1 MYTPTLIETGRRTPT
16 AGIAGTNVV
25 SFLIHAGVIA
35 GAIAATWGAGRT
47 SRAVRADTTAVFI
60 AAPDRQVAPA
70 PPVSLEVP
78 LKGFQTV
85 DVPAVVPTDIPPV
98 SLQERF
104 DPKDFSG
111 VGVEGGRADGVAPP
125 SDKVYPENLVQ
136 ETPLLLAAPPTPYPD
151 LLRQAGIGGRVLLQ
165 AIVDTS
171 GRIEPG
177 SMRILQTPNRAFNAP
192 VMEWATKALFR
203 PARLDGRAVRVIIHL
218 PVDYSSGS

>member
-1 MYTPTLIETGRRTPT
+1 MYTPTLIETGRRTSK
-16 AGIAGTNVV
+16 ARLAGTNAV
-25 SFLIHAGVIA
+25 SFLVHAVVIA

-47 SRAVRADTTAVFI
+47 GGAVRVDTTAVFI
-60 AAPDRQVAPA
+60 AAPDRQATPP

-78 LKGFQTV
+78 LRGFQTV
-85 DVPAVVPTDIPPV
+85 DVPAMVPTDIPPV

-111 VGVEGGRADGVAPP
+111 VGVEGGRADGVAPA
-125 SDKVYPENLVQ
+125 SDKVYTENLVQ
-136 ETPLLLAAPPTPYPD
+136 ETPLLLAAPPTPYPE

-192 VMEWATKALFR
+192 VMAWATKALFR
-203 PARLDGRAVRVIIHL
+203 PARLDGRAVRVLIRL
-218 PVDYSSGS
+218 PVEYSTGS